1 MLRSLAFAIV
11 AFSVSAG
18 AAPAFA
24 QPQPPPQPPPTI
36 VTQGQAVLRR
46 APDRAWLTIATQV
59 RESKANDARR
69 KSNETMT
76 EIHNALKGVGVRD
89 EAIRTTGYSLTPE
102 MDSRTRNVTGY
113 FVRNQ
118 IEVRVDDLERL
129 GDIMDAAN
137 GPKSS
142 GLSIIGP
149 RFDLKNEQ
157 AAQAEALK
165 LAVENAITRAQAIAA
180 GARRTLGPVLR
191 IDDQGLN
198 TIVPRPMARTAMAP
212 GAAGRGGGEPL
223 MPETPIE
230 PGEIEI
236 RAQVTLTIAIQ

>member
-1 MLRSLAFAIV
+1 MLRSLSLAIV
-11 AFSVSAG
+11 AVSISAG
-18 AAPAFA
+18 AAPALA
-24 QPQPPPQPPPTI
+24 QPQPPPQPPPAI

-76 EIHNALKGVGVRD
+76 EIHNALKGAGVGD
-89 EAIRTTGYSLTPE
+89 DAIRTTGYSLTPD

-118 IEVRVDDLERL
+118 IEVRVDDLDRL

-142 GLSIIGP
+142 GLSIVGP

-165 LAVENAITRAQAIAA
+165 LAVENAMARAQAIAA

-191 IDDQGLN
+191 IDDQGVN
-198 TIVPRPMARTAMAP
+198 TIVPRPMARTAML
-212 GAAGRGGGEPL
+212 GGGGGVAASQPA

-230 PGEIEI
+230 AGEIEI

>member
-1 MLRSLAFAIV
+1 MLRSLSAAIV
-11 AFSVSAG
+11 AVSISAA
-18 AAPAFA
+18 AAPALA
-24 QPQPPPQPPPTI
+24 QPQPPQPPPAI

-76 EIHNALKGVGVRD
+76 EIHNALKAVGVRD
-89 EAIRTTGYSLTPE
+89 DAIRTSGYSLTPD

-118 IEVRVDDLERL
+118 IEIRVDDLDRL

-137 GPKSS
+137 GPKSAA
-142 GLSIIGP
+142 LSIIGP

-165 LAVENAITRAQAIAA
+165 LAVENAMSRAQAMAA

-191 IDDQGLN
+191 IEDQGVN
-198 TIVPRPMARTAMAP
+198 TIVPATDGPHRDGRRRR
-212 GAAGRGGGEPL
+212 GGRGADAGDAN
-223 MPETPIE
+223 
-230 PGEIEI
+230 
-236 RAQVTLTIAIQ
+236 RAG

>member
-1 MLRSLAFAIV
+1 MLRSLSAAIV
-11 AFSVSAG
+11 AVSISAA
-18 AAPAFA
+18 AAPALA
-24 QPQPPPQPPPTI
+24 QPQPPQPPPAI

-59 RESKANDARR
+59 REGKANDARR

-89 EAIRTTGYSLTPE
+89 DAIRTSGYSLTPD

-118 IEVRVDDLERL
+118 IEIRVDDLDRL

-137 GPKSS
+137 GPKSAA
-142 GLSIIGP
+142 LSIIGP

-165 LAVENAITRAQAIAA
+165 LAVENAMSRAQAMAA
-180 GARRTLGPVLR
+180 GARRSLGAVLR
-191 IDDQGLN
+191 IDDQGVN
-198 TIVPRPMARTAMAP
+198 TIIPRPMSRTAMA
-212 GAAGRGGGEPL
+212 GAGGRGIEPP

-236 RAQVTLTIAIQ
+236 RVQVTLTIAIQ

>member
-1 MLRSLAFAIV
+1 MLRSLSAAIV
-11 AFSVSAG
+11 AVSISAA
-18 AAPAFA
+18 AAPALA
-24 QPQPPPQPPPTI
+24 QPQPPQPPPAI

-59 RESKANDARR
+59 REGKANDARR

-89 EAIRTTGYSLTPE
+89 DAIRTSGYSLTPD

-118 IEVRVDDLERL
+118 IEIRVDDLDRL

-137 GPKSS
+137 GPKSAA
-142 GLSIIGP
+142 LSIIGP

-165 LAVENAITRAQAIAA
+165 LAVENAMSRAQAMAA
-180 GARRTLGPVLR
+180 GARRSLGAVLR
-191 IDDQGLN
+191 IDDQGVN
-198 TIVPRPMARTAMAP
+198 TIIPRPMSRTAVG
-212 GAAGRGGGEPL
+212 GAGGRGIEPP

-236 RAQVTLTIAIQ
+236 RVQVTLTIAIQ

>member
-1 MLRSLAFAIV
+1 MLRSLSAAIV
-11 AFSVSAG
+11 AVSISAA
-18 AAPAFA
+18 AAPALA
-24 QPQPPPQPPPTI
+24 QPQPPQPPPAI

-76 EIHNALKGVGVRD
+76 EIHNALKAVGVRD
-89 EAIRTTGYSLTPE
+89 DAIRTSGYSLTPD

-118 IEVRVDDLERL
+118 IEIRVDDLDRL

-137 GPKSS
+137 GPKSAA
-142 GLSIIGP
+142 LSIIGP

-165 LAVENAITRAQAIAA
+165 LAVENAMSRAQAMAA

-191 IDDQGLN
+191 IEDQGVN
-198 TIVPRPMARTAMAP
+198 TIVPRPMARTAM
-212 GAAGRGGGEPL
+212 GGGGGVAGAP

-236 RAQVTLTIAIQ
+236 RVQVTLTIAIQ

>member
-1 MLRSLAFAIV
+1 MLRSLSAAIV
-11 AFSVSAG
+11 AVSISAA
-18 AAPAFA
+18 AAPALA
-24 QPQPPPQPPPTI
+24 QPQPPQPPPAI

-59 RESKANDARR
+59 REGKANDARR

-89 EAIRTTGYSLTPE
+89 DAIRTSGYSLTPD

-118 IEVRVDDLERL
+118 IEIRVDDLDRL

-137 GPKSS
+137 GPKSAA
-142 GLSIIGP
+142 LSIIGP

-165 LAVENAITRAQAIAA
+165 LAVENAMSRAQAMAA
-180 GARRTLGPVLR
+180 GARRSLGAVLR
-191 IDDQGLN
+191 IDDQGVN
-198 TIVPRPMARTAMAP
+198 TIIPRPMSRTAMG
-212 GAAGRGGGEPL
+212 GAGGRGIEPP

-236 RAQVTLTIAIQ
+236 RVQVTLTIAIQ